1 MQILVHY
8 HDHVY
13 HLYQTCILIIYV
25 RFIQLMSV
33 TVSKCDVLIFMHS
46 VQNTLFNTTN

>member
-8 HDHVY
+8 HDRVY
-13 HLYQTCILIIYV
+13 HLYQICILIIYV

-33 TVSKCDVLIFMHS
+33 SKYDVLIFMHS